1 MPGINALRRVQI
13 GQHPTDAGAST
24 DYPTT
29 VWRGMGLIDDL
40 RETVFPDENIGVI
53 GGANRSYVPTL
64 GGEITLEG
72 DATFEQLPYVFDAG
86 ILAATV
92 SATDGSSARIRPYD
106 LQWSSTDPIEST
118 DLKTLVVEAGDNQE
132 AEIMRFGFVREY
144 TLSGAAGEALMISA
158 VVEGR
163 EVAPTS
169 DGAFTDSLAIP
180 TVETILFSKGRL
192 YIDPSTDTPG
202 TTQKSNTLLSMNL
215 SGPTGWQVLRAA
227 DGRLDFSTIK
237 FVGGDETLEITFEHD
252 GTATAEKAHWR
263 AGNERV
269 VRLVFEGSGLATTDA
284 GAPYDTKALVL
295 TRYGKWSDFDVLGE
309 SDGNDIVTGTFRPR
323 YSTGAASKGS
333 NIVVN
338 ELATL
343 P

>member
-1 MPGINALRRVQI
+1 
-13 GQHPTDAGAST
+13 
-24 DYPTT
+24 
-29 VWRGMGLIDDL
+29 MGLIDDL
-40 RETVFPDENIGVI
+40 RETVFPDENIGII
-53 GGANRSYVPTL
+53 GGVNRSYVPIL

-72 DATFEQLPYVFDAG
+72 DATFEQLPYIFDAG
-86 ILAATV
+86 ILAVTPT
-92 SATDGSSARIRPYD
+92 TDASGARTRTYP

-118 DLKTLVVEAGDNQE
+118 DLKTLVIEGGDNQQ

-144 TLSGAAGEALMISA
+144 TLSGAAGEGLQISA

-169 DGAFTDSLAIP
+169 DGAFTPSLAIP
-180 TVETILFSKGRL
+180 AVETILFSKGKL

-202 TTQKSNTLLSMNL
+202 TTQKSNTLLSMSL
-215 SGPTGWQVLRAA
+215 SGTTGWQVLRAA

-252 GTATAEKAHWR
+252 GTAVAEKANWR

-269 VRLVFEGSGLATTDA
+269 IRLVFDGSALGTTDA
-284 GAPYDTKALVL
+284 GAPYDTKKLII
-295 TRYGKWSDFDVLGE
+295 TRYGKWSDFDVLAE

-333 NIVVN
+333 NVVVN
-338 ELATL
+338 ELTAL